1 MPMVIDPIAEI
12 ECETIV
18 RAIDVADN
26 GKWLAW
32 GGDDGVVRI
41 VDTSGV
47 PTALEP
53 FNVEDSITHLRIA
66 RENVIVIGTHT
77 GDLYGHE
84 RLGGHRWTHA
94 LGGGCDHIKLSGDGT
109 IVGCIDGGRNVHIIT
124 ENGIQRGRFS
134 SGELI
139 LIAVANDGTGVA
151 VADDE
156 GNVNVLD
163 SNGNLRWKRTPDSD
177 SGETV
182 SAMCFMHDGSL
193 LLCREV
199 LGITPSEVAQIALEK
214 WSSTGEKLFSEEINS
229 RSVCLV
235 PDGIGALAGQFDGA
249 VLQIDDTLSVTN
261 LWKSMY
267 TVNDIR
273 RHGEDILV
281 ASWFY
286 LHRINREGEEV
297 WRCEHVGLVQSIV
310 TSKDGTRIAL
320 SGDNQNDYTR
330 ENQILWIDP
339 DATPYALSA
348 DFDIDDDLL
357 EFVDDSELKS
367 PIASEDDD
375 LYADDTDAL
384 ASYLTEEEQEKLNAT
399 HSSVDDSELFAMLD
413 DEIEQMAQI
422 EDDDEDLMA
431 GLSDEEF
438 VSHITPTADAGDD
451 IVVEAEDDGTAIVV
465 LDGSNTSPGSQG
477 IEQWIWRDG
486 DSKQIGK
493 TSKVKVRLP
502 IGNHTFTL
510 TVSDT
515 ARESST
521 DTITVQVR
529 GEVADDS
536 FDLLND

>member
-12 ECETIV
+12 KCDSIV

-32 GGDDGVVRI
+32 GGEDGVVRI
-41 VDTSGV
+41 VDTSGA

-66 RENVIVIGTHT
+66 REDMIVIGTHT
-77 GDLYGHE
+77 ADLYGHE

-109 IVGCIDGGRNVHIIT
+109 IVGCIDGGRNVHIMT

-235 PDGIGALAGQFDGA
+235 PD
-249 VLQIDDTLSVTN
+249 
-261 LWKSMY
+261 
-267 TVNDIR
+267 
-273 RHGEDILV
+273 
-281 ASWFY
+281 
-286 LHRINREGEEV
+286 
-297 WRCEHVGLVQSIV
+297 
-310 TSKDGTRIAL
+310 
-320 SGDNQNDYTR
+320 
-330 ENQILWIDP
+330 
-339 DATPYALSA
+339 
-348 DFDIDDDLL
+348 
-357 EFVDDSELKS
+357 
-367 PIASEDDD
+367 
-375 LYADDTDAL
+375 
-384 ASYLTEEEQEKLNAT
+384 
-399 HSSVDDSELFAMLD
+399 
-413 DEIEQMAQI
+413 
-422 EDDDEDLMA
+422 
-431 GLSDEEF
+431 
-438 VSHITPTADAGDD
+438 
-451 IVVEAEDDGTAIVV
+451 
-465 LDGSNTSPGSQG
+465 
-477 IEQWIWRDG
+477 
-486 DSKQIGK
+486 
-493 TSKVKVRLP
+493 
-502 IGNHTFTL
+502 
-510 TVSDT
+510 
-515 ARESST
+515 
-521 DTITVQVR
+521 
-529 GEVADDS
+529 
-536 FDLLND
+536 

>member
-1 MPMVIDPIAEI
+1 MPMVIDPIAVI
-12 ECETIV
+12 ECEAIV

-26 GKWLAW
+26 GRWLAW
-32 GGDDGVVRI
+32 GGEDGVVRI

-53 FNVEDSITHLRIA
+53 FNVDDSITHLRIA
-66 RENVIVIGTHT
+66 RDDVVVIGTHT
-77 GDLYGHE
+77 ADLYGHE

-109 IVGCIDGGRNVHIIT
+109 IVGCIDGGRNVHIMT

-199 LGITPSEVAQIALEK
+199 LGITPS
-214 WSSTGEKLFSEEINS
+214 TGEKLFSEEINS
-229 RSVCLV
+229 RSVCLA

-286 LHRINREGEEV
+286 LHRIDGVGEEV

-357 EFVDDSELKS
+357 EFVDDTEFNS
-367 PIASEDDD
+367 PIASADDD

-399 HSSVDDSELFAMLD
+399 QSNVDDSELFAMLD

-422 EDDDEDLMA
+422 EDDDVDLMA

-438 VSHITPTADAGDD
+438 VTHITPTADAGDD

-477 IEQWIWRDG
+477 IEQWVWRDG

-521 DTITVQVR
+521 DTITVQVQ